1 MYTSGMPRQSTQKC
15 MHMLSGCVR
24 SKTSTTMA
32 LPLLNYIFILVY
44 AGEFF
49 AAKPPPFNSHIQMK
63 FHPSKTE
70 VEPVDEAVFV

>member
-1 MYTSGMPRQSTQKC
+1 
-15 MHMLSGCVR
+15 
-24 SKTSTTMA
+24 MA